1 VNLLPQLVKICVTIS
16 REKLKNRTYQVDSEK
31 IIGTLPRL
39 TEKEREEFLGPAAE
53 FLLSVMSYQS
63 RRVN

>member
-1 VNLLPQLVKICVTIS
+1 MPQLVKICVTIS
-16 REKLKNRTYQVDSEK
+16 REKLKTQIFQADSEK
-31 IIGTLPRL
+31 IAGVVSVL

-63 RRVN
+63 QRVN